1 MIDYNERQ
9 YLDVLGFGN
18 DLPIVVSDGGNNQ
31 FKMLCDRA
39 LLRNSNKPEVIIFDH
54 AIAEIDQG
62 TYERLMHYYGRG
74 DASHLVQW
82 RGRFFVVGE
91 QAYSIN
97 PGFMPLSGRAKMTRD
112 YYGIMFMHGVA
123 KLFNGRVPEEI
134 NAFLAHPPGDLE
146 HRDTLMKSVHGKW
159 SIEIGARQ
167 IKTNVVYTNAFE
179 EIVGGIHNTTH
190 GVDGQLVEGNPL
202 EGKGPFLALDL
213 GGGSLDLAWIKK
225 DLSIDYNRPMYS
237 ERIGVNTALR
247 AFKQA
252 FDVKYKHLLRDAEDG
267 IPRDVVLS
275 IFMDESHQV
284 NVAGEILDC
293 TEMYNQSAAP
303 VIRQM
308 LRTVQQFAKG
318 FVGVGGALLTGGG
331 SAAFY
336 DKIGEQVLPLFKKN
350 GAIFR
355 SAKLLQ
361 DMIKANSEGGLK
373 VAKAMRAVGKDEAAQ
388 YLKASGHG
396 KRTQR

>member
-1 MIDYNERQ
+1 MMDYNEQQ
-9 YLDVLGFGN
+9 YLNILGFGN
-18 DLPIVVSDGGNNQ
+18 DFPIVGGDGGNNQ
-31 FKMLCDRA
+31 FKMICDRA

-62 TYERLMHYYGRG
+62 TYTRLMHYFERG

-134 NAFLAHPPGDLE
+134 NAFVAHPPGDLE

-159 SIEIGARQ
+159 SIEIGGQQ
-167 IKTNVVYTNAFE
+167 IRTNVVYTNAFE

-190 GVDGQLVEGNPL
+190 GIDGQLIHGNPL

-213 GGGSLDLAWIKK
+213 GGGSLDLAWIRK
-225 DLSIDYNRPMYS
+225 DLSVDYNRPMHS

-252 FDVKYKHLLRDAEDG
+252 FDVKYAHLLRDAEDG
-267 IPRDVVLS
+267 IPRDVVLDA
-275 IFMDESHQV
+275 FMDEAHTV
-284 NVAGEILDC
+284 NVAGELLDC

-308 LRTVQQFAKG
+308 TRTVQQFARG
-318 FVGVGGALLTGGG
+318 VVGVGGVLLTGGG

-336 DKIGEQVLPLFKKN
+336 DEIGKQVLPQFKRN
-350 GAIFR
+350 DVIFR
-355 SAKLLQ
+355 SAQ
-361 DMIKANSEGGLK
+361 RIEDMIKANAEGGLK
-373 VAKAMRAVGKDEAAQ
+373 IAKAMAAVGKSDAAR
-388 YLKASGHG
+388 YLKGSGHG
-396 KRTQR
+396 QRTKR